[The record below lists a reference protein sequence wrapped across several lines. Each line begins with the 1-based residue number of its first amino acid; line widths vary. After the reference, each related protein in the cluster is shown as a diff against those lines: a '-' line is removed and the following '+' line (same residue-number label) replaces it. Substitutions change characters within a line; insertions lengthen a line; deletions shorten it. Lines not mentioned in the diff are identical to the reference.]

1 MNANQFESEKS
12 VKSFDSLE
20 VSNAVNTSKLIVHA
34 KISLPLN
41 IVAALILI
49 CGVVLPAQ
57 AEGDDGEDAAPTQ
70 AGRAGLQSI
79 TTNKTN
85 CYSMFYRNPCSG
97 PDWLA
102 NRDNWKIAKANV
114 DKFFNLNDQTIAE
127 LFDYKPDKCF
137 QNTIDLDENTS
148 LQVQRSLSRPVTVF
162 AFVPSNKSLFNDIWA
177 GEGVKGGF
185 SLNKPP
191 DTIWTGAKRKDEKE
205 YWPII
210 KANLDK
216 FIGMSSEEI
225 KALLGP
231 ERCSSKPWNRIDY
244 RIGDAGLTF
253 YLKDGKVEKLRFKS
267 NVYIPGT

>member
-1 MNANQFESEKS
+1 MNANQFRSLRS
-12 VKSFDSLE
+12 VRTVESLE
-20 VSNAVNTSKLIVHA
+20 PPNAVDTSKAIKHV

-41 IVAALILI
+41 LVAAMILF
-49 CGVVLPAQ
+49 CNVVLPAQ
-57 AEGDDGEDAAPTQ
+57 AEGNDGEVAAPTQ

-127 LFDYKPDKCF
+127 LFEYKPDKSL
-137 QNTIDLDENTS
+137 QDTIDLDDNTS
-148 LQVQRSLSRPVTVF
+148 LQVQRSSPRPVNVF
-162 AFVPSNKSLFNDIWA
+162 AFVPSNKSLFNNNWA
-177 GEGVKGGF
+177 GEGIKGGF
-185 SLNKPP
+185 SFDKSP

-205 YWPII
+205 YWKII

-216 FIGMSSEEI
+216 FIGMSAEEI
-225 KALLGP
+225 AALLGP
-231 ERCSSKPWNRIDY
+231 ERCSSKQYNYIQY
-244 RIGDAGLTF
+244 RVGDAGLTF
-253 YLKDGKVEKLRFKS
+253 YLKEGKVEKFRFKS
-267 NVYIPGT
+267 DVYIPGT